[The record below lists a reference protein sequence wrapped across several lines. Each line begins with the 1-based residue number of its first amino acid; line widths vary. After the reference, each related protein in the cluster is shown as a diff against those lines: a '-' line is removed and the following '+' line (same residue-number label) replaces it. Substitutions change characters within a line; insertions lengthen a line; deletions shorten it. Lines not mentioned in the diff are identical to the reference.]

1 MKSKSLAVSEE
12 YVYWIDVTENSI
24 KRANKTVGHPLKNF
38 SIIRKNVGIGNII
51 SLKLV
56 HWDIQ
61 KGKYLS
67 DLFFF
72 WFQKLFRAVEK
83 CPKIF
88 LLL

>member
-12 YVYWIDVTENSI
+12 YVYWIDETENSI
-24 KRANKTVGHPLKNF
+24 KRANKTVGHPLENI

-61 KGKYLS
+61 KGITFKTYLV
-67 DLFFF
+67 
-72 WFQKLFRAVEK
+72 WFLEVILDVAVR
-83 CPKIF
+83 
-88 LLL
+88 